1 MVQPGQDL
9 QFWIQS
15 CDVWPFV
22 LVAANATQC
31 QITQFVA
38 PAMLTRDNVIDH
50 VRKVG
55 YCFRK
60 VAVLAP
66 VLGTLPNKL
75 GRRFVHDATRRREE
89 PV

>member
-1 MVQPGQDL
+1 
-9 QFWIQS
+9 
-15 CDVWPFV
+15 
-22 LVAANATQC
+22 
-31 QITQFVA
+31 
-38 PAMLTRDNVIDH
+38 MLTRDNVIDH

-66 VLGTLPNKL
+66 VPGTLPNKL